1 MNKYIFILSLAFIS
15 GCAFNQPRL
24 NFKNEETTKQS
35 LKEINKELD
44 FIQQE
49 KLKESLFLIVFKD
62 IKSIDDLLK
71 FKFDQ
76 KFYNKL
82 KNEIDGKTYQEIVDV
97 ATKIAEKNISQLEK
111 QKLKDI
117 PNQDFINQFQ
127 VIDHEIYSNFETK
140 ILNVKIQNN
149 SIEGLYAIQLYIK
162 SNSPDKMIPD
172 DEKIIPIQF
181 NETLWGNNL
190 KIIQIPMDK
199 DFDDNLDFRILSVLG
214 PKFNVQSNWN
224 PEDENKLNF
233 YKRFVK
239 DNI

>member
-15 GCAFNQPRL
+15 GCVFNQPRL

-111 QKLKDI
+111 QKLKDK

-162 SNSPDKMIPD
+162 SNSSDKMIPD
-172 DEKIIPIQF
+172 DEKIIHIQF
-181 NETLWGNNL
+181 NETLWGNNF
-190 KIIQIPMDK
+190 KIIQIPLEK
-199 DFDDNLDFRILSVLG
+199 DFDDDIDFRILNVVG
-214 PKFNVQSNWN
+214 PKFNVQSIWN

-233 YKRFVK
+233 YKYFV
-239 DNI
+239 NLH